1 MVVTIVVLLILA
13 GVTISLLL
21 DENGIIQKSK
31 DARREYKQAQANEQ
45 SDFDNI
51 SDLIDEATGVMDWN
65 KILEKVNA
73 DPEKYKHP
81 DQSST
86 NQDIGIG
93 TDGKPVNMDL
103 WTYEIINT
111 NEIRLG
117 IREYVCVGYPG
128 YDNSKITESGEIQGK
143 VPQYI
148 KKDGESS
155 FYPVTDMCVT
165 FMNCTNLKIAPEFP
179 STVTN
184 LGAWDENEGGTGSIG
199 TFYNCTGLEVAPIIP
214 EKVKNLTNC
223 FCGCTNLTTAPTIPS
238 SVTNMRTTF
247 SGCTSLTTAPKIPSS
262 VTNMGFTFYGCTNLT
277 GNLVINANPTSY
289 GECLNNATTATG
301 TNLVVSGTSTL
312 LNEIIATKSNNSNI
326 TKGN

>member
-31 DARREYKQAQANEQ
+31 DARREYRQAQANEQ

-93 TDGKPVNMDL
+93 TDGKPVNLDL
-103 WTYEIINT
+103 WTYMVINE
-111 NEIRLG
+111 NEINLSGTAYSQNR
-117 IREYVCVGYPG
+117 PG
-128 YDNSKITESGEIQGK
+128 YQNSNITEDGEIQGK

-148 KKDGESS
+148 KIAGTTE
-155 FYPVTDMCVT
+155 FYPVTSMNATFATCV
-165 FMNCTNLKIAPEFP
+165 NLKTAPE
-179 STVTN
+179 
-184 LGAWDENEGGTGSIG
+184 
-199 TFYNCTGLEVAPIIP
+199 
-214 EKVKNLTNC
+214 
-223 FCGCTNLTTAPTIPS
+223 IPS
-238 SVTNMRTTF
+238 SVTNMNSTFYGCTSLITAPEIPSSVTYMSLAF
-247 SGCTSLTTAPKIPSS
+247 SGCTSLTTAPEIPSSVTYMSLAFSECTSLTTAPEIPSSVTDISLAFSGCTSLTTAPEIPSS
-262 VTNMGFTFYGCTNLT
+262 VTNMSDTFSRCTSL
-277 GNLVINANPTSY
+277 
-289 GECLNNATTATG
+289 TTAP
-301 TNLVVSGTSTL
+301 
-312 LNEIIATKSNNSNI
+312 EIPSSVTDMRRYFLSLYKFNRKSSYKCKPNI
-326 TKGN
+326 L